1 MLGQG
6 RKDGN
11 TLTIGIFATMAQ
23 HERELISS
31 RTRAALQA
39 KIAQGAK
46 LGRPENLTP
55 DAQRKGVL
63 GNARRA
69 ATNENNC
76 RAWFIVDTLRQAG
89 KNYSQITQELNRN
102 GYRTSKGCL
111 FTPMQ
116 VRRVAKW
123 DCWDKPVGQT

>member
-1 MLGQG
+1 MP
-6 RKDGN
+6 DAN

-23 HERELISS
+23 HEQELISS

-39 KIAQGAK
+39 KIAQEAK
-46 LGRPENLTP
+46 LGRPENFTP

-76 RAWFIVDTLRQAG
+76 RAWLIVDTLRQAG
-89 KNYSQITQELNRN
+89 KNYS
-102 GYRTSKGCL
+102 
-111 FTPMQ
+111 
-116 VRRVAKW
+116 
-123 DCWDKPVGQT
+123 